1 MYMFMFLRRILSCGN
16 LLYVYVCIESFGC
29 SILLYVNVI
38 YVNIISRCNLL
49 LYVNVNY
56 VYIIL
61 SCNILLLE
69 YVNVNY
75 VNRDLRCS
83 MLLYVNVN
91 YIYRIV
97 VVVSKLFI

>member
-29 SILLYVNVI
+29 SILLYVNV
-38 YVNIISRCNLL
+38 
-49 LYVNVNY
+49 NY
-56 VYIIL
+56 VYRIL
-61 SCNILLLE
+61 SCNMLLLE
-69 YVNVNY
+69 YVNVYY